1 MIDAIRRASDVDLS
15 CFDGPS
21 KEKPRRSAP
30 GFRFA
35 EPSGSEGALNAET
48 TFVDGRRRGKR
59 RQTLQLKEYIVYQA
73 KGLVCDT
80 AGIHEF
86 GTDIEAGDRRPDKVC
101 TSAEFLIVRNAED
114 VAESRRSHVGIV
126 ADPHH

>member
-1 MIDAIRRASDVDLS
+1 MQVRRRASDL
-15 CFDGPS
+15 GPELLYPPIKRKTPAQS
-21 KEKPRRSAP
+21 
-30 GFRFA
+30 
-35 EPSGSEGALNAET
+35 AET

-59 RQTLQLKEYIVYQA
+59 RQTLQLKEHIVYQA

-114 VAESRRSHVGIV
+114 VAESRPSHVRIV